1 MRQYTVGLTEL
12 TKILNCKRGSGKKMR
27 WCRRRHNGN
36 AIATFCVYII
46 IIIITTLQVRDYK
59 ALAAMMKVSTSLL
72 LWWGV
77 LSALALAPTASFAF
91 QQVAPLRST
100 RSTHS
105 IIMSATSTKE
115 EDSAVLITDKEEDI
129 NPRLQGLALQLDD
142 GTRKSHSMA
151 QNSAFVTGF
160 FKGLST
166 RKAYRSL
173 ITSYYFVYQAMERSF
188 DEISDTDVKALDDTE
203 LRRLPALEKDMDYFY
218 GPNWK
223 NEITM
228 SAGTKTYVDRVNQ
241 LASSDKDRY
250 LLVAHQYTRYLGDL
264 FGGQMMSGM
273 AQRSLDLQDDKGVD
287 FYNFQGISSVKDFIT
302 DWYTRLNALELSEE
316 QKELIVDEANFVFD
330 LNIGILEEIDGNPL
344 KAMWTLAINSLQIQ
358 LGLKK

>member
-1 MRQYTVGLTEL
+1 VVL
-12 TKILNCKRGSGKKMR
+12 KKT
-27 WCRRRHNGN
+27 HNDDGN
-36 AIATFCVYII
+36 ATATLQLWVCVIDSFIII
-46 IIIITTLQVRDYK
+46 IIIIT
-59 ALAAMMKVSTSLL
+59 MMKVSTHLL
-72 LWWGV
+72 LCWGV
-77 LSALALAPTASFAF
+77 LAALAPTASVAF
-91 QQVAPLRST
+91 HTGPGTLLFSNKNKQTATALPT
-100 RSTHS
+100 RL
-105 IIMSATSTKE
+105 IMSATSSTTKE
-115 EDSAVLITDKEEDI
+115 EESTVLVTEEEI

-173 ITSYYFVYQAMERSF
+173 ITSYYFVYQAMEQSF
-188 DEISDTDVKALDDTE
+188 DETSDTDIKALDDNE
-203 LRRLPALEKDMDYFY
+203 LRRLPALEKDMEYFY

-223 NEITM
+223 NDITM
-228 SAGTKTYVDRVNQ
+228 SAGTQTYVDRVNQ

-287 FYNFQGISSVKDFIT
+287 FYNFQDISSVKDFIT
-302 DWYTRLNALELSEE
+302 DWYMRLNALELSEE